1 MPVKVIH
8 QSVSRSLLSAVR
20 MASGTYRDLPEMAQ
34 RSPNGV
40 GKFIPFTGKQ
50 NHGQCCPFLTSRVL
64 KPTSDRRSQMIGN
77 ISVGALSSGSQLW
90 ATVKQFYSLQLY
102 PNVGEI
108 ELLRSVGVKEAN
120 EKLPPNRLLQLEAT
134 KKWPC
139 DCLHRTIFQGDHG
152 TLHQH
157 LSPPVVV
164 FPTCPLWRRE
174 RLPSATVEPYCM
186 PETIHFTYHFL

>member
-1 MPVKVIH
+1 M
-8 QSVSRSLLSAVR
+8 
-20 MASGTYRDLPEMAQ
+20 
-34 RSPNGV
+34 
-40 GKFIPFTGKQ
+40 
-50 NHGQCCPFLTSRVL
+50 
-64 KPTSDRRSQMIGN
+64 
-77 ISVGALSSGSQLW
+77 
-90 ATVKQFYSLQLY
+90 YSLQLY

-120 EKLPPNRLLQLEAT
+120 EKPPPNRLLQLEAT

-174 RLPSATVEPYCM
+174 RLSSATVEPYFM